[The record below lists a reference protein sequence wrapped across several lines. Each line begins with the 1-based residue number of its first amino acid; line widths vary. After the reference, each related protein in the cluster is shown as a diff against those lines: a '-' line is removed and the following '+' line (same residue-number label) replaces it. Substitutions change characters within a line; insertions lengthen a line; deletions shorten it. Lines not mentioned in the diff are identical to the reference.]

1 MRRKLLIAV
10 LVLML
15 AGANCD
21 AASICAAYCTSS
33 ASAHHHMES
42 QPGPIITSHHIHA
55 HHQGA
60 KCAECPPESGNSVN
74 EKTDCS
80 SLVQIQA
87 LKEGYFSLD
96 APGGVPQLDVS
107 DKPAHT
113 LGSAPD
119 GWSVPF
125 FGAARRI
132 RKSTSTS
139 VPLRI

>member
-1 MRRKLLIAV
+1 MRSKLLIVV

-42 QPGPIITSHHIHA
+42 QLGPVITSHHIHA
-55 HHQGA
+55 HHQHA
-60 KCAECPPESGNSVN
+60 KCAECPPESGNSLN

-80 SLVQIQA
+80 SLVQILA
-87 LKEGYFSLD
+87 LNEGYFSLD
-96 APGGVPQLDVS
+96 ASGGVPQLDVA
-107 DKPAHT
+107 DTPAYT
-113 LGSAPD
+113 LGLAPD

-125 FGAARRI
+125 FGAACRI
-132 RKSTSTS
+132 RRSTSAAL
-139 VPLRI
+139 PLRI